1 VYDDVLSIQRN
12 SKPINAHGGGSLQRV
27 FLRLKK
33 GEYPDMSRKKRKEHC
48 NKYRKMQT
56 QGEPYLRLV
65 QNGAPLERARNTRV
79 TITPRNFHQDDLLG
93 HLENNNIDIVFAVGP
108 AGTGKTLI
116 STLAGIKSL
125 KAGDIDKFVITRP
138 AVSVDEEHG
147 FLPGTLIEKMAPWV
161 RPMMDVFEEYYTPDQ
176 IEYMLND
183 NKIEIAPLAYMR
195 GRSFRNSFILADE
208 CQLTTANQMKMLLTR
223 IGENCKLVITGD
235 LDQADRGNAN
245 GLKDFLER
253 IESKKSDRIKIV
265 RFDHKDIE
273 RHPVVEE
280 VLKIYNES

>member
-1 VYDDVLSIQRN
+1 
-12 SKPINAHGGGSLQRV
+12 
-27 FLRLKK
+27 
-33 GEYPDMSRKKRKEHC
+33 
-48 NKYRKMQT
+48 
-56 QGEPYLRLV
+56 
-65 QNGAPLERARNTRV
+65 
-79 TITPRNFHQDDLLG
+79 
-93 HLENNNIDIVFAVGP
+93 
-108 AGTGKTLI
+108 
-116 STLAGIKSL
+116 
-125 KAGDIDKFVITRP
+125 
-138 AVSVDEEHG
+138 
-147 FLPGTLIEKMAPWV
+147 
-161 RPMMDVFEEYYTPDQ
+161 MMDVFEEYYTPDQ